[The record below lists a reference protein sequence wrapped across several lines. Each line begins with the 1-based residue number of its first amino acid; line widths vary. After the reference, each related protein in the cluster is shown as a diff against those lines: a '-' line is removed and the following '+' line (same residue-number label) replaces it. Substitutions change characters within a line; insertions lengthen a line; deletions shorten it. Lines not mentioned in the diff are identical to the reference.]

1 VVNSFERLYD
11 GLWAR
16 READHDD
23 CSSSR
28 TGALSSASPTPKSS
42 PGPKHVDGGKGAKS
56 CKHAGGAV
64 LRGTNRGTQWSV
76 AAEVTHLQ
84 RRVADLAAELQVHP
98 LCVCSHIICALACTS
113 NHHALLLVG
122 LLLCSAW
129 TLGPH
134 LGISCL
140 QERA

>member
-1 VVNSFERLYD
+1 MMTAAALEQAPCP
-11 GLWAR
+11 AR
-16 READHDD
+16 VLPQNLAPAQSMWTEEKAPNH
-23 CSSSR
+23 
-28 TGALSSASPTPKSS
+28 ASML
-42 PGPKHVDGGKGAKS
+42 
-56 CKHAGGAV
+56 GGAV

-84 RRVADLAAELQVHP
+84 RRVADLAAELQVQP

-113 NHHALLLVG
+113 NHHALLLEG

-134 LGISCL
+134 LGIPCL